1 MDNGTCLN
9 TRNSKQFSQ
18 FGLWKNLNLRFWRD
32 PRGPPHLH
40 RLFAATCTIQT
51 WEKLGHNAS
60 LSSGKS
66 SFVVGVDEEGFLII
80 VQTYVWLK
88 RLGRK
93 NWGWWPTH
101 LMSILWAILM
111 SILMSI
117 LMLLKYEHLIS
128 YIISFS
134 YFTRQNMY
142 DHSVPYCGNAFW
154 SWLT

>member
-1 MDNGTCLN
+1 M
-9 TRNSKQFSQ
+9 RNSKQFSQ

-40 RLFAATCTIQT
+40 HLFAATCTIQT

-101 LMSILWAILM
+101 LMSILTPKIWALNF
-111 SILMSI
+111 LYY
-117 LMLLKYEHLIS
+117 LLFIFHQTKYVW
-128 YIISFS
+128 SFCALLWECVLVLADLKM
-134 YFTRQNMY
+134 FV
-142 DHSVPYCGNAFW
+142 SV
-154 SWLT
+154 L